1 MKKLTL
7 KHPLKLGEKT
17 TITELN
23 FREYTTAAD
32 YLSFDRRG
40 GVAQRIALIASLT
53 GSDEAIIM
61 QLRGA
66 DYRAAEKIADEMLL
80 ADEIDQP
87 ESDAPLSAE
96 QAAALGKSAA

>member
-1 MKKLTL
+1 MQKLTL
-7 KHPLKLGEKT
+7 KHPLTLGKT
-17 TITELN
+17 TVEALN
-23 FREYTTAAD
+23 FRDYTTAAD
-32 YLSFDRRG
+32 YLSFDKRG

-53 GSDEAIIM
+53 GTDETLIM

-87 ESDAPLSAE
+87 ANDAQLSPE
-96 QAAALGKSAA
+96 QEVALGKSAE